1 MANEPKLIKILVL
14 TTNQILISQIEEVGA
29 DIGEPDCKL
38 VDPYVVTKEG
48 MLEPWL
54 LNVTREDTF
63 MMSSDKILTLTD
75 PTPTLLEKYEDLTDG
90 MKFYT
95 NVQMIGNQF
104 LVRGVENGK
113 RYEHRDEFYPT
124 LVCEIE
130 EGRPST
136 RH

>member
-1 MANEPKLIKILVL
+1 MIKILVL

-38 VDPYVVTKEG
+38 VDPYVITKDG
-48 MLEPWL
+48 TLEPWL

-90 MKFYT
+90 
-95 NVQMIGNQF
+95 
-104 LVRGVENGK
+104 
-113 RYEHRDEFYPT
+113 
-124 LVCEIE
+124 
-130 EGRPST
+130 
-136 RH
+136 